1 MWSIPIVLMRTECH
15 RVMWF
20 YLKVMSFDADRRHIF
35 VNQMK
40 IGAYQKTG
48 FTYKEIRESM
58 KTETIV

>member
-1 MWSIPIVLMRTECH
+1 MRTECH